1 MSDDDPFDN
10 RYAGEESE
18 TADESETSKT
28 SKSTMSADQ
37 SETSEASEKA
47 ETVRSR
53 KNVNMYLPDD
63 LVDDMQLRY
72 SELNVQWQREHGEEL
87 PKNAEFY
94 PAVIRAALND
104 STVAE
109 ELDIED

>member
-1 MSDDDPFDN
+1 MSDDPFDN
-10 RYAGEESE
+10 RYADDDSE
-18 TADESETSKT
+18 TAEDSETSKNPE
-28 SKSTMSADQ
+28 S
-37 SETSEASEKA
+37 SESA

-53 KNVNMYLPDD
+53 KNVNMYLPDG

-94 PAVIRAALND
+94 PAVLRAALD
-104 STVAE
+104 DTTVAE
-109 ELDIED
+109 ELGLDG

>member
-10 RYAGEESE
+10 RYADEESK
-18 TADESETSKT
+18 TADTSETSKT

-37 SETSEASEKA
+37 SETSEST

-72 SELNVQWQREHGEEL
+72 SELNVAWQREHGEEL

>member
-1 MSDDDPFDN
+1 MSDDPFDN
-10 RYAGEESE
+10 RYADESE
-18 TADESETSKT
+18 TAENSEASETSKS
-28 SKSTMSADQ
+28 SKKDKSSQ
-37 SETSEASEKA
+37 ES

-53 KNVNMYLPDD
+53 KNVNMYLPDG

-72 SELNVQWQREHGEEL
+72 SELNVEWQREHGEEL

-109 ELDIED
+109 ELGIED

>member
-1 MSDDDPFDN
+1 MSDDPFDN
-10 RYAGEESE
+10 RYADDDAETSEESE
-18 TADESETSKT
+18 P
-28 SKSTMSADQ
+28 SKSPES
-37 SETSEASEKA
+37 SENS

-53 KNVNMYLPDD
+53 KNVNMYLPDG

-94 PAVIRAALND
+94 PAVLRAALGD
-104 STVAE
+104 TTIAE
-109 ELDIED
+109 ELGLGG

>member
-1 MSDDDPFDN
+1 MSDDPFDN
-10 RYAGEESE
+10 RYADDESE
-18 TADESETSKT
+18 RAENSEASETSKS
-28 SKSTMSADQ
+28 SKKDKSSQ
-37 SETSEASEKA
+37 ES

-53 KNVNMYLPDD
+53 KNVNMYLPDG

-72 SELNVQWQREHGEEL
+72 SELNVEWQREHGEEL

-109 ELDIED
+109 ELGIDD